1 MAAQVRVGGV
11 AEAEIVDELD
21 ALRRAV
27 AEERAALAAVRPSL
41 ADERAQVAAAEA
53 RLERLDGV
61 ANPKTR
67 AAVMTIAHQFEA
79 FVEAHGEAYGYDA
92 VVGPTVEL
100 ALRFQSH
107 GFFNRSCYST
117 LGCDGYSDAWGELK
131 VPYFLPKY
139 GFPMLR
145 LRGWEGLAEEDL
157 FLKCRPY
164 VRALKANWHGLKT
177 SNVREGTANERSMI
191 KERWCDGLLFLAQ
204 DACRDELLRI
214 NRAVTRFPT
223 ADLPREVSRA
233 QARGVSVRGERERS
247 RRLAP
252 VRGRRRAIY

>member
-67 AAVMTIAHQFEA
+67 AAVLTIAHQFEA

-92 VVGPTVEL
+92 AVGPTVEL

-117 LGCDGYSDAWGELK
+117 LGCDGYSDAWGVLK
-131 VPYFLPKY
+131 VPY
-139 GFPMLR
+139 
-145 LRGWEGLAEEDL
+145 
-157 FLKCRPY
+157 
-164 VRALKANWHGLKT
+164 
-177 SNVREGTANERSMI
+177 
-191 KERWCDGLLFLAQ
+191 
-204 DACRDELLRI
+204 
-214 NRAVTRFPT
+214 
-223 ADLPREVSRA
+223 VSR
-233 QARGVSVRGERERS
+233 QAPQLPNRGILSSWYGRGTCHARS
-247 RRLAP
+247 SCLIGRCASYISYLATP
-252 VRGRRRAIY
+252 CFLFSDSL